1 MLQLSLKP
9 QKSTNWLYT
18 ATGNYSEYSSD
29 NTLFGSLGASY
40 NDTTNSIVPHLDS
53 TAANIPNGTW
63 QAYHQTGSSKTSLA
77 PQLFAVQRSQVGA
90 ALPVPFSG
98 VKACGSSATSSGNNG
113 IYQRIYGLEDEK
125 TYNLQF
131 TLINPLSPDSNSVIT
146 LYDLT
151 SNTDQTFTALQTGT
165 NTYSLEFEANGT
177 TADVVINIFSKVNE
191 CFYIKKASVQEHY
204 TDVEYTFSDFE
215 DGSVDVDLFDDSIPL
230 ILSISSFTDATS
242 NLQSH
247 SKDFK
252 LPSTKNND
260 KIFTHIYDLN
270 SSIEG
275 NANSFNPYVKT
286 VATLKED
293 GIEIFT
299 GELTLNSINKNKEG
313 ITYDVNLQS
322 RVSGLAGVLKN
333 RKLEDLDF
341 SSLNHDYTSTNI
353 KSSWTTG
360 LTLADGTI
368 STDIKYPFVNW
379 TGNILD
385 PNLDGDLQLDK
396 LEDAFRP
403 FIRIKYLFDKIF
415 TAAGFDYD
423 SSFMNSVSFTKL
435 FMDLNH
441 GEENGA
447 SIGSASEG
455 EGQFIIEA
463 DQNDSTRWFTNSW
476 TKFRLTE
483 TDNPSIYNNS
493 QLADAYWD
501 STTYSLKPLSDN
513 TTIDLHAQLQMFNET
528 NSTKNVG
535 ARTIHEKLDGTKE
548 VIHQDGFGISGSPF
562 SDPSESYTPNISVTL
577 RVGEQ
582 IYFEGKTDT
591 ATSNVVRQEISGDG
605 NSYNSTWV
613 KVSRIS
619 SEIIGMTALLRDSRG
634 DISQWKFVKSIMNM
648 FNLVVSP
655 NEGRPNLLTI
665 EPYDSVFGLE
675 GFGNA
680 IDDPQFSGLLD
691 SGITT
696 NAGVTAQLN
705 AAGDLQVATNGTA
718 TVSYASMYYPYV
730 EYVDGET
737 YTAKIVVEGFTTGNS
752 FKFAVQRNGGNE
764 YDQVISSSGEY
775 EFSFVFDK
783 STNGGSN
790 NLRVRLYMLNAQT
803 NVATL
808 RISELS
814 VVGKFENTIVK
825 KDWSDKV
832 DVDSFDIKMMNLDKQ
847 INFGFSKDKGDFTS
861 NVYSESIP
869 LNDNTPYR
877 YGDLVYKASAYTSL
891 TSIDRLKLSPFA
903 STIVKPLNYYAP
915 LNRFVVPAIYTKKSE
930 NEFSVYKNK
939 PRLLYD
945 NGVVTTTAKYSSPS
959 QNADVGFTDE
969 SDYLQFTTF
978 SEFDSYSGSG
988 DDALDLNW
996 TNCQA
1001 FVDNNSIKG
1010 LFNEYWGS
1018 YYDELYH
1025 PDTRIYSVNVL
1036 LNNNDVVN
1044 FSFTDLIIIENSQF
1058 RVNNINYNAGG
1069 ISKVELIKIP

>member
-9 QKSTNWLYT
+9 QKTTNWLYT
-18 ATGNYSEYSSD
+18 STGNYSEYTSD
-29 NTLFGSLGASY
+29 NTLFGSLGASF
-40 NDTTNSIVPHLDS
+40 NDTTNSITPHLD
-53 TAANIPNGTW
+53 AAAVNIPNGTW
-63 QAYHQTGSSKTSLA
+63 QAYHQTGTSRTSLA
-77 PQLFAVQRSQVGA
+77 PHLFAVQKTQVGA
-90 ALPVPFSG
+90 AILVPFSG
-98 VKACGSSATSSGNNG
+98 IKACGTSALNGGNNG
-113 IYQRIYGLEDEK
+113 IYQRVYGLEDGK
-125 TYNLQF
+125 TYVLEF
-131 TLINPLSPDSNSVIT
+131 TLINPISPNSNSQIT

-151 SNTDQTFTALQTGT
+151 SGADQTFTSLSTGT
-165 NTYSLEFEANGT
+165 NTYSLEFEANGQ
-177 TADVVINIFSKVNE
+177 TADIFINIFSIANE

-204 TDVEYTFSDFE
+204 SDVEYTFSDFE

-230 ILSISSFTDATS
+230 VLSVSSFTDATS

-247 SKDFK
+247 SKDFR

-293 GIEIFT
+293 GVEIFT

-313 ITYDVNLQS
+313 ISYDVNLQS
-322 RVSGLAGVLKN
+322 RVSGLAEVLEN

-341 SSLNHDYTSTNI
+341 TALNHDYTSTNI
-353 KSSWTTG
+353 RASWTTG
-360 LTLADGTI
+360 LTLADGTT

-379 TGNILD
+379 TGSILD

-415 TAAGFDYD
+415 SAAGFDYD
-423 SSFMNSVSFTKL
+423 SAFMDSDSFTKL
-435 FMDLNH
+435 FMDFNH
-441 GEENGA
+441 GGENGA
-447 SIGSASEG
+447 SIGAASEG
-455 EGQFIIEA
+455 GGQFIIEA

-476 TKFRLTE
+476 SKFRLT
-483 TDNPSIYNNS
+483 DIGSVSVYNNT

-528 NSTKNVG
+528 NSTRNVG

-548 VIHQDGFGISGSPF
+548 VIDQDGFGISGSIL

-577 RVGEQ
+577 KVGEQ
-582 IYFEGKTDT
+582 IYFEGKTNT
-591 ATSNVVRQEISGDG
+591 STSNVVRQEISSDG
-605 NSYNSTWV
+605 NSSNSTWV

-655 NEGRPNLLTI
+655 NEERPNLLTI
-665 EPYDSVFGLE
+665 EPYDSVFGIE
-675 GFGNA
+675 SN
-680 IDDPQFSGLLD
+680 P
-691 SGITT
+691 
-696 NAGVTAQLN
+696 
-705 AAGDLQVATNGTA
+705 
-718 TVSYASMYYPYV
+718 
-730 EYVDGET
+730 
-737 YTAKIVVEGFTTGNS
+737 
-752 FKFAVQRNGGNE
+752 NE
-764 YDQVISSSGEY
+764 
-775 EFSFVFDK
+775 
-783 STNGGSN
+783 
-790 NLRVRLYMLNAQT
+790 
-803 NVATL
+803 
-808 RISELS
+808 
-814 VVGKFENTIVK
+814 

-832 DVDSFDIKMMNLDKQ
+832 DMDSFDIKMMNLDKR
-847 INFGFSKDKGDFTS
+847 INFGFSKDEGDFTS

-891 TSIDRLKLSPFA
+891 TSIDSLKISPFA
-903 STIVKPLNYYAP
+903 STIVKPINYYAP
-915 LNRFVVPAIYTKKSE
+915 LNRFVTPAIYTKKAE

-978 SEFDSYSGSG
+978 SDFDNYNGSG
-988 DDALDLNW
+988 VDALDLNW

-1025 PDTRIYSVNVL
+1025 PDTRLYSVNIL
-1036 LNNNDVVN
+1036 LNNNDIVN
-1044 FSFTDLIIIENSQF
+1044 FSFTDLITIENSQF